1 MSALP
6 GVKPVCKLLYCELL
20 KYKRTKVI
28 PLLTALSALF
38 PLALLGFT
46 GSDLRGAGT
55 LAEQRAYYDSLF
67 NNSLVYSSLL
77 LFPCLFGCISAIL
90 FFTERDC
97 DTFKNLRVVPVTR
110 NALIFAKLGALYLWS
125 VVYSVC
131 SVLSATLFCLLC
143 QPAAV
148 YDVPFKVLCSI
159 VTAIAMATVSLP
171 VVVIVVYQN
180 QNYVLSSLLS
190 FLYAVANWL
199 LLIIFSSNDS
209 ALLWLPIMNGFLFTS
224 RLWGWRKAALGLAE
238 LAPLSPGMYL
248 HVALYLAALF
258 LLSVVLIVHFY
269 KKWSR

>member
-1 MSALP
+1 M
-6 GVKPVCKLLYCELL
+6 CKLLYCELL
-20 KYKRTKVI
+20 KYKRTKAI

-38 PLALLGFT
+38 PLALLVFT
-46 GSDLRGAGT
+46 GSDLRGAAT
-55 LAEQRAYYDSLF
+55 LAEQRAYYDGLF

-125 VVYSVC
+125 AVYSVC
-131 SVLSATLFCLLC
+131 SVLSATLFCFLC

-148 YDVPFKVLCSI
+148 YDVLFKVLCSI

-190 FLYAVANWL
+190 FFVCRSQLAAFDY
-199 LLIIFSSNDS
+199 F
-209 ALLWLPIMNGFLFTS
+209 FLQ
-224 RLWGWRKAALGLAE
+224 RQRAALAADHERISVHLP
-238 LAPLSPGMYL
+238 PLGVAKGGAGARRTGSVIARDVSARGAVSGGAVSP
-248 HVALYLAALF
+248 VCRFDRAF
-258 LLSVVLIVHFY
+258 L
-269 KKWSR
+269 